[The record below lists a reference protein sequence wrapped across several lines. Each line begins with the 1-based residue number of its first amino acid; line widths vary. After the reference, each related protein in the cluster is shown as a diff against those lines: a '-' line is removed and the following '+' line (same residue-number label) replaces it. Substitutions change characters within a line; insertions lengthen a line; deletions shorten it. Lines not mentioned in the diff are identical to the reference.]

1 MQDEDIKAISEKLR
15 EIHCI
20 RRIMVEELGE
30 MDEATRV
37 KYFNERAT
45 KYFTDRGLPL
55 PKIVD
60 LTGAGEL
67 SALQH
72 TKTCI

>member
-1 MQDEDIKAISEKLR
+1 MQDEDIQAMPEELR

-20 RRIMVEELGE
+20 RRVMFEELGG
-30 MDEATRV
+30 MDEAARV
-37 KYFNERAT
+37 KYFNENAIRF
-45 KYFTDRGLPL
+45 FTDRGLPL

-67 SALQH
+67 SASQH
-72 TKTCI
+72 TKTCV